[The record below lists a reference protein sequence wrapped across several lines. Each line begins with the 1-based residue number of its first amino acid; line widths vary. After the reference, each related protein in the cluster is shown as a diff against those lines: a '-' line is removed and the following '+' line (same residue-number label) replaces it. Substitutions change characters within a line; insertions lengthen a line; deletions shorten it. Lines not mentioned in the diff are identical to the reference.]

1 MKKSILLITCILL
14 AFIFAACSNLKRN
27 NPYDPAGTAFK
38 GVTYKGDISYPDG
51 TTITAMIYDSQ
62 GLCLAGYNPTHGYCV
77 IKMEGALT
85 DYVGSTGN
93 APGQFMNIQDIC
105 ADDIGNIYAVD
116 NKNIVQ
122 IITPSD
128 VTPSSSWT
136 LTNVTTPVDKLF
148 IAYLNN
154 SIYVTSNTD
163 KEIFKYNS
171 TTGIFI
177 DSAMLSFTAYGPFTP
192 GRVFKSAN
200 YIFVVNSSS
209 KNQIVKL
216 DVNLAQ
222 IGLYDMQ
229 DNIFD
234 ATLNGGLPELIAAG
248 AVYNVDENMV
258 ISLKWG
264 NFGVGPGMV
273 FNGGLIASDQTTGDT
288 YILDGQT
295 IKRFG
300 E

>member
-1 MKKSILLITCILL
+1 MLFITCALLVFIL
-14 AFIFAACSNLKRN
+14 AACSNLKRN
-27 NPYDPAGTAFK
+27 NPYDPAGTAYK

-51 TTITAMIYDSQ
+51 TTVTAMIYDSQ
-62 GLCLAGYNPTHGYCV
+62 GLCLVGYNAVHGDCV
-77 IKMEGALT
+77 MKMEGALT
-85 DYVGSTGN
+85 DYVGSTGDI
-93 APGQFMNIQDIC
+93 PGEFRNIQDIC
-105 ADDIGNIYAVD
+105 ADDSGNIYVVD

-122 IITPSD
+122 VIAPSD
-128 VTPSSSWT
+128 AMSSWT

-148 IAYLNN
+148 ITYLSN

-163 KEIFKYNS
+163 KKIFEYNS
-171 TTGIFI
+171 TTGAFI
-177 DSAMLSFTAYGPFTP
+177 DSADLSFTAYGAFTP
-192 GRVFKSAN
+192 GRIFKSAN
-200 YIFVVNSSS
+200 NIFVVNLSS

-216 DVNLAQ
+216 NESLGQV
-222 IGLYDMQ
+222 GLYDMQ
-229 DNIFD
+229 DNIYD
-234 ATLNGGLPELIAAG
+234 ATVNGGLLELIAAG

-273 FNGGLIASDQTTGDT
+273 FNGEIIASDFTTGDT